1 MAKCFLFQTF
11 ILDKR
16 EEGDIAHPM
25 YQLVFMDEASGKSVI
40 NMPLPPPDAPTS
52 VKDDFANTYFEAV
65 MANYKVNIK

>member
-1 MAKCFLFQTF
+1 
-11 ILDKR
+11 
-16 EEGDIAHPM
+16 M